1 MTPSWRERN
10 TYEKAVLVFQVL
22 VAVVLVICLI
32 SGRIFHNDT
41 DWMYLIFAIEGAL
54 EATVEWKYNRKAAII
69 SILVFVS
76 FLAVFLQS
84 VL

>member
-1 MTPSWRERN
+1 M
-10 TYEKAVLVFQVL
+10 L
-22 VAVVLVICLI
+22 
-32 SGRIFHNDT
+32 FHNDT